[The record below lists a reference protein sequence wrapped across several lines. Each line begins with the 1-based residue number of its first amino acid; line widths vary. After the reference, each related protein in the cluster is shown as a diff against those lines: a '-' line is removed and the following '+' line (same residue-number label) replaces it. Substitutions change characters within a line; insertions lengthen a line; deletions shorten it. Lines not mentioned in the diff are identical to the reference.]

1 MYKWS
6 HRSVKNINT
15 VHDVLQIIAQRLIS
29 KTPYDIGVLN
39 TGGLRT
45 AEMQHDIFLA
55 GNSKCDGYEKKS
67 YHQSGK
73 AIDFVPYVDRKFTW
87 SNGKAF
93 LSIAKVVFEIW
104 EEMQLTGEAEQ
115 YHLHWGG
122 YWGDQDLDGD
132 QLLEITDK
140 LGWDMAHFEL
150 RAKPQANQ
158 LEIKV

>member
-6 HRSVKNINT
+6 KRSVKNINT
-15 VHDVLQIIAQRLIS
+15 VHEVVQIIAQRLIT
-29 KTPYDIGVLN
+29 KTPYDIGVLDN
-39 TGGLRT
+39 GGLRT
-45 AEMQHDIFLA
+45 AGQQHEIFMA
-55 GNSKCDGYEKKS
+55 GNSKCDGYHIKS
-67 YHQSGK
+67 YHQSGL
-73 AIDFVPYVDRKFTW
+73 AIDFVPYVNGSFTW
-87 SNGKAF
+87 NNGKAF

-104 EEMQLTGEAEQ
+104 KEMQLTGEAEN

-132 QLLEITDK
+132 NLLEVTDK

-150 RAKPQANQ
+150 RDKPQANQ